1 MKDWTPTWALP
12 KARSLY
18 HSSYRAIL
26 RARMLWADAF
36 PPDTSPEILPPA
48 RLRFRVSETLDA
60 REFLAV
66 GRQAASRVSEALHA
80 AERSLEFM
88 QQVLEFGCGCGRVV
102 SPLAQQF
109 PQTRFF
115 GTDVDSEAIEW
126 CRENLSSIEFGVNQ
140 ELPPLSYSSGSF
152 DLVYCISVFTHLD
165 DAHTRAW
172 LQELKRILRPGG
184 TLLLTIH
191 GEQVWQQLPL
201 EQQKNVAES
210 GYLFQS
216 TEKLRGIQPQWYQT
230 SYHAANYI
238 LGLVEADYRVLTQ
251 VPGGMGYQD
260 LIVASRAD

>member
-1 MKDWTPTWALP
+1 
-12 KARSLY
+12 
-18 HSSYRAIL
+18 
-26 RARMLWADAF
+26 MLWADAF

-66 GRQAASRVSEALHA
+66 GRHAASRVSEALRA
-80 AERSLEFM
+80 AGRSLETM
-88 QQVLEFGCGCGRVV
+88 PQVLEFGCGCGRVV
-102 SPLAQQF
+102 LPLARQF
-109 PQTRFF
+109 PDTRFF

-126 CRENLSSIEFGVNQ
+126 CRDNLPSIEFGVNQ
-140 ELPPLSYSSGSF
+140 ELPPLSYPSATF

-172 LQELKRILRPGG
+172 LRELKRILRPGG

-191 GEQVWQQLPL
+191 GEQVWQQLPP
-201 EQQKNVAES
+201 EQQKSVAES

-216 TEKLRGIQPQWYQT
+216 TEKLHGIQPQWYQT

-238 LGLVEADYRVLTQ
+238 LGLVEADLRVLTH

-260 LIVASRAD
+260 LIVASRD